1 MFAKLI
7 PQGLTPM
14 LRLRSVSFT
23 LSHSISLAVAY
34 WVLIAHEKM
43 IVNGDPVATKAAQ
56 DAEIDKAE
64 YLLISGYSTCWGV
77 ERRTQHD

>member
-14 LRLRSVSFT
+14 LRLRSVIHAQPFDQ
-23 LSHSISLAVAY
+23 LGRCILGLH
-34 WVLIAHEKM
+34 AHEKM

-64 YLLISGYSTCWGV
+64 HLLTSGYPTHWGV